1 MSCRLKMR
9 VFFLIYAQKYSSI
22 IEWYVR
28 SWMCKKIWVLK
39 QFASGLRK
47 FQSLKC
53 FWNASRQEIGDMVC
67 FKFHLIYLHKP
78 FTVNKAEG
86 AELYF
91 YFLLEGNSNF
101 RNTKLVKVITYQKKS
116 KQQRKCIVTALTE
129 STDVFITAIDLTRDM
144 ILDRVI
150 GE

>member
-1 MSCRLKMR
+1 
-9 VFFLIYAQKYSSI
+9 
-22 IEWYVR
+22 
-28 SWMCKKIWVLK
+28 
-39 QFASGLRK
+39 
-47 FQSLKC
+47 
-53 FWNASRQEIGDMVC
+53 MVC

-86 AELYF
+86 SELYF

-129 STDVFITAIDLTRDM
+129 STDIFITAIDLTRDM
-144 ILDRVI
+144 ILDRAI